1 MQDVP
6 EPSRCPG
13 PPGAALGAALKGPG
27 VSSVEPD
34 TAAPGRRWTR
44 RPGTRPACKLDSV
57 SDQPLSADG
66 PAVTT
71 RPAPVGWSV
80 SGVVLA
86 AALITVCVAVG
97 VSAALPGNTVLQLAG
112 RDPGPL
118 VTLGLPAVKG
128 VVDLAGAVTVGW
140 LIAAVLLSPPA
151 VGGRFDTSG
160 YRSAQAASLA
170 ATVWA
175 VGALALV
182 PLGYASAAGQSLGS
196 SVGADQLINAVADYD
211 IARAPLITAL
221 LAALVAVAARV
232 VLRPATAAPVLVLA
246 AVALLPIALAGHAA
260 ASSDHDYATDTM
272 IYHLAGISVWIGGLV
287 AFLGLARQRAAHLP
301 LIARRYSTMA
311 LIAFV
316 LVAVSGV
323 GNALVRVPRMSDLVA
338 TDYGR
343 LVVLKAVL
351 LTVLGVFGY
360 LQRRRSVAAIQRG
373 DRRPLLRLAVFE
385 IGVMAATIGVA
396 VALARTAPPLPLP
409 IALTDTVAGAGLRPV
424 PAADPDDADL
434 RRPLRPHPRHRCPRV
449 RRSLRLGSGAAAP
462 ARDRVAAGAGGVVV
476 RRLRGAAAVHLE
488 RAGRVRRRPVQL
500 PHDRAHGP
508 GHARADP
515 VRAGRPDH
523 AGAAGATRV
532 PGRRGA
538 RCAGGR
544 RRPDARPLAAGP
556 DASARRLPAVRR
568 QLLCG
573 LLHFAVRLDDRVA
586 RRAPDHERALPDGR
600 LPLLLGHHRRRSG
613 AAAAD
618 AADRSWPCC
627 SVRCRS
633 TRSSGSR

>member
-1 MQDVP
+1 MSHLW
-6 EPSRCPG
+6 SRTQQPRDAAG
-13 PPGAALGAALKGPG
+13 PDGPVHG
-27 VSSVEPD
+27 
-34 TAAPGRRWTR
+34 
-44 RPGTRPACKLDSV
+44 ACKLDSV

-86 AALITVCVAVG
+86 AALIAVCVAVG

-140 LIAAVLLSPPA
+140 LIAAVLLAPPA

-323 GNALVRVPRMSDLVA
+323 GNALVRVPRMSDLVT

-343 LVVLKAVL
+343 LVRAQ
-351 LTVLGVFGY
+351 GRAADRPRRFGY
-360 LQRRRSVAAIQRG
+360 PA
-373 DRRPLLRLAVFE
+373 
-385 IGVMAATIGVA
+385 
-396 VALARTAPPLPLP
+396 APPLGGGH
-409 IALTDTVAGAGLRPV
+409 AARRP
-424 PAADPDDADL
+424 PAAAQ
-434 RRPLRPHPRHRCPRV
+434 
-449 RRSLRLGSGAAAP
+449 
-462 ARDRVAAGAGGVVV
+462 AGGV
-476 RRLRGAAAVHLE
+476 RDRGD
-488 RAGRVRRRPVQL
+488 GRDHRS
-500 PHDRAHGP
+500 
-508 GHARADP
+508 
-515 VRAGRPDH
+515 GR
-523 AGAAGATRV
+523 G
-532 PGRRGA
+532 
-538 RCAGGR
+538 
-544 RRPDARPLAAGP
+544 AGP
-556 DASARRLPAVRR
+556 DRPA
-568 QLLCG
+568 
-573 LLHFAVRLDDRVA
+573 
-586 RRAPDHERALPDGR
+586 
-600 LPLLLGHHRRRSG
+600 

-618 AADRSWPCC
+618 RADRHLDWCWATTCPEPPTPSTLVFGGRFDLILGTAALVFWPGSTPGVWSDCAAAGPSGRGCGRCPGSPAARCC
-627 SVRCRS
+627 CCPPRAGWPS
-633 TRSSGSR
+633 TPTPSSATT